1 MSVRVTVLVV
11 EVRVPADASAENV
24 YVIVRPASA
33 PLAMPVTRFTAL
45 PAGMV
50 VDPDESPLLLP
61 SEACN
66 VKPSGREASSDAV
79 IRLSVVELWVM
90 LYVVLASET
99 DVNASVPMGPS
110 VIVSAPG
117 FPETE
122 IFATALTETV
132 TDCVAK
138 FWDSPVS
145 DPRAKRARTAT
156 RRAVERT
163 ETSMAWIMDDG
174 FDGFAAHPSFT
185 PCAIGFWA

>member
-1 MSVRVTVLVV
+1 MSVRVTVLVSGAK
-11 EVRVPADASAENV
+11 VPDDASAENV

-33 PLAMPVTRFTAL
+33 PLGIPVTRFTAL

-61 SEACN
+61 REACS

-79 IRLSVVELWVM
+79 IRLFVDELWVM

-99 DVNASVPMGPS
+99 DVRLSVPTGPS

-117 FPETE
+117 FPETQ
-122 IFATALTETV
+122 IFDTALTETV

-138 FWDSPVS
+138 LWDSTVS
-145 DPRAKRARTAT
+145 DTRATRARAAT
-156 RRAVERT
+156 RRAV
-163 ETSMAWIMDDG
+163 
-174 FDGFAAHPSFT
+174 
-185 PCAIGFWA
+185 